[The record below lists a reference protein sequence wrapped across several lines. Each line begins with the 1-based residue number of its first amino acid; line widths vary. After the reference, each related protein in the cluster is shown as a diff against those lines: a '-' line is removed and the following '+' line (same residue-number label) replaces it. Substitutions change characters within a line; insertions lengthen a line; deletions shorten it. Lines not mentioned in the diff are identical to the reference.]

1 MKEFKK
7 KLISRQKLLIVI
19 CILMAATCLFSIA
32 AECGLLKFLPE
43 ISTEEYF
50 IHRMR
55 GFLCGFSLSVFVV
68 MLIRILRNRKAL
80 KNEELL
86 KKQFITE
93 SDERTKQIM
102 VETRSTT
109 MLIIA
114 YLLCIA
120 IVISGYINYTVHCTL
135 IYVMFGIGL
144 ITAICRMIYSKK
156 Y

>member
-19 CILMAATCLFSIA
+19 CVLMAVTCLFSIA

-43 ISTEEYF
+43 LNTEEYF
-50 IHRMR
+50 VHRMR
-55 GFLCGFSLSVFVV
+55 GFLCGFSLSVFAV
-68 MLIRILRNRKAL
+68 MLIRILQNRKAL
-80 KNEELL
+80 KNEEQL
-86 KKQFITE
+86 KKQFIAE

-109 MLIIA
+109 LLIV
-114 YLLCIA
+114 LCLMCIA

-135 IYVMFGIGL
+135 IYVLFGIGL
-144 ITAICRMIYSKK
+144 ITAVCKAIYSKK